1 MGSRFIRKL
10 TLEERVEVRAAPR
23 QFRRLQA
30 AKEAAEAAERSKI
43 DFEIWMPDFKVRV
56 EDMSRESTRPC
67 PRATATGAARPRE
80 GAKAYFDP
88 LTDANGLRYWRSDRS
103 EQLLYFRSP
112 EQIWVLSSAA
122 NQTSRGEK
130 QLRFSIRSLGFH
142 LHLPKT
148 AETFVGELYQ
158 YFGQHKDSPCFKRWK
173 LPQLF
178 LLKSIA
184 GLWVI
189 RGPSCKD
196 LCTSSNLIDKRIER
210 ASCTVAEEWPEP
222 PEPASSSTPAQ
233 PEADKKRRV
242 TIGYNME
249 RVRQYVKDE
258 HARGLLSREGEDC
271 DMKVKYAVFGRACY
285 KPSDNG
291 ISGADSYEPTG
302 TYDMLQKN
310 LGQDARTALHQKE
323 ALHETS
329 SWRCGGCDF
338 AADSAHGDPH
348 SDSEAIRAGG
358 ETYCLKQIGSYQT
371 VVMAT

>member
-30 AKEAAEAAERSKI
+30 AKEAAEAAKSSAASFGWLKLAASALFQEH
-43 DFEIWMPDFKVRV
+43 EQ
-56 EDMSRESTRPC
+56 RELVQ
-67 PRATATGAARPRE
+67 
-80 GAKAYFDP
+80 AYFDP

-122 NQTSRGEK
+122 QPKVPIAGSTDLREW
-130 QLRFSIRSLGFH
+130 QLGSLGFH